1 MSKGA
6 TIATPHPVHVQM
18 YVNTNLALQSSE
30 AKRKMDCEPDMH
42 TRQTLTSLLRI
53 GSFRSAGATCIR
65 AEVNPSESVR
75 NSQEIDVP
83 EAQDF

>member
-1 MSKGA
+1 
-6 TIATPHPVHVQM
+6 
-18 YVNTNLALQSSE
+18 L
-30 AKRKMDCEPDMH
+30 
-42 TRQTLTSLLRI
+42 
-53 GSFRSAGATCIR
+53 RSAGATCIR